1 MLTNEIVPSE
11 SIITFKQQMKRL
23 WWNLHI
29 NGEISTFIIFIHIM
43 LQSPLFLLISPNAS
57 TSTPG
62 QAGFPVYKYVPYGP
76 VNEVIPYLS
85 RRAQENRGIM
95 KGAQKERELLWQ
107 ELKRR
112 LASGELLYRPV
123 YWKHGRGDKEES
135 VSTCWVFFFF
145 CYTFLF
151 YLAWLTAA
159 AVAVCSLSLH
169 QYCSPWVYI
178 SCSNLSWSSLADGLF
193 SAGHCLFLSSRHC
206 FSPFCSLLSFPTSN
220 PHPYFCA
227 LPVFSLFLFLIHLCI
242 HKYPSF
248 CLHIVYRA
256 LVSIKWTSL
265 LLQKDSLKCQ
275 RDPGGWAALFITL
288 FILER
293 DNNNK
298 NNRLDLNGSKG
309 TINIL
314 LLNYV
319 IIFFFLLFYSWTTTQ
334 SPEEAALYCIFVCC
348 GRGCIAS
355 LKTLPVYKSVR
366 KYKRFLAAHPC
377 FSKSERLLLLYLPEE
392 VIFLV
397 TEVLY
402 ERMYSVQYSARES
415 PFNADTCISARL

>member
-1 MLTNEIVPSE
+1 MEKYLHLSSS
-11 SIITFKQQMKRL
+11 SISCYKALFFF
-23 WWNLHI
+23 W
-29 NGEISTFIIFIHIM
+29 
-43 LQSPLFLLISPNAS
+43 FLLTHPRQPQARQASPSISMSPMGQWMRWFPTCLGEPRRTEAS
-57 TSTPG
+57 WR
-62 QAGFPVYKYVPYGP
+62 VP
-76 VNEVIPYLS
+76 
-85 RRAQENRGIM
+85 
-95 KGAQKERELLWQ
+95 
-107 ELKRR
+107 KRR
-112 LASGELLYRPV
+112 GSCCGRSWNADLPLGSFSTDRYTENTEEETKRRVCQPV
-123 YWKHGRGDKEES
+123 E
-135 VSTCWVFFFF
+135 FFSFF
-145 CYTFLF
+145 VILFFF

-397 TEVLY
+397 TEVLN